1 MAYFVS
7 SLEIEIKDMHSLN
20 NAHSTVDLK
29 HFAFRLKKM
38 HAEEYSHC
46 KRIFLNHRINIY
58 PEPILS

>member
-46 KRIFLNHRINIY
+46 KRIF
-58 PEPILS
+58 